1 MTGRIVVGVD
11 GSRESHAALRWAA
24 LEARLRETAVAAV
37 HVLSVAW
44 DLPDTEITAPSSA
57 LERKASALL
66 DDALSRIGDIGAR
79 VERRLLIGDPT
90 QRLLE
95 EARHAQLV
103 VVGSHGHG
111 LLGKMKKLGSVSSH
125 VARDAPC
132 PVVIVRD
139 TQSATFV
146 TTRTG
151 PTEIEHGVPN
161 PRARQGG

>member
-11 GSRESHAALRWAA
+11 GSPESHAALRWAA
-24 LEARLRETAVAAV
+24 LEAQLRDIAVDAV
-37 HVLSVAW
+37 HVLPVAW
-44 DLPDTEITAPSSA
+44 DLPDREISAPESS

-79 VERRLLIGDPT
+79 VERRLLMGDPT

-103 VVGSHGHG
+103 VVGSHGHS
-111 LLGKMKKLGSVSSH
+111 LLGKMRKLGSVSAH
-125 VARDAPC
+125 VARQASC

-139 TQSATFV
+139 SQSADL
-146 TTRTG
+146 REG
-151 PTEIEHGVPN
+151 
-161 PRARQGG
+161 